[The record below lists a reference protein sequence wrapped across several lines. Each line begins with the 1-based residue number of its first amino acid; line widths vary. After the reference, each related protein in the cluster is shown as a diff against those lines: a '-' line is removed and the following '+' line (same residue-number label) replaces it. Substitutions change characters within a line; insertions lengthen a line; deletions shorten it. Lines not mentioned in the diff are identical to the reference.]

1 MRLWRKGNQEPRP
14 LPSPPLCLGTIAL
27 SSCWRVSI
35 SGASF
40 IKMASVLGLGLKP
53 SPEDSLSGNQLAGVS
68 SVPLGHSAKP

>member
-1 MRLWRKGNQEPRP
+1 MKLWRKESQEPW
-14 LPSPPLCLGTIAL
+14 LPPSTPLCLGTVAL

-53 SPEDSLSGNQLAGVS
+53 GPEDSLSGNQARWGVFCPS
-68 SVPLGHSAKP
+68 RARC